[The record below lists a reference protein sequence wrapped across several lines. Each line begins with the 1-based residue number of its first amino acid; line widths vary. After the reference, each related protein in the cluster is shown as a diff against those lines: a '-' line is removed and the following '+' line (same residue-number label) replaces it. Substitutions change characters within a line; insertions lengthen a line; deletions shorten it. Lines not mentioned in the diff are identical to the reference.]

1 LPEAMNIS
9 EALNTVINGWDL
21 TQDEMVSVMTQIMD
35 GKAESSQ
42 LGAFLTALRMKGE
55 AVSEIAGAA
64 RVMKEKAVRLK
75 VSVEP
80 IVDTCGTGGDEAD
93 TFNIS
98 TAAAFAVAG
107 TGIVVAKHGNRAV
120 SSRSGSADV
129 LRTLGVNIEAEA
141 GIVETCLQ
149 EVGIGFLFAPMLHGA
164 MRHAAAV
171 RKELGFRTLF
181 NLLGPLT
188 NPAGAHAQVVGV
200 YDRKRVHPIA
210 SVLRDLGCLHAFV
223 VHGEDGLDE
232 ITLTGKTDVCE
243 LIGGEIRE
251 YTLDPVDLGL
261 PLCTMEDLRGGT
273 PEENAR
279 ILEGILNGDPGPC
292 REIVVLNA
300 AAAIVAA
307 EKAPSLDEG
316 LKLARES
323 IDSGAARSKLE
334 HLVRISQGKS

>member
-1 LPEAMNIS
+1 MPEAMNIS

>member
-1 LPEAMNIS
+1 MNIS